1 MRQFSAI
8 IGILRC
14 VMNRLGCQF
23 AMGDTVASQ
32 LFRYDLQRLILMALD
47 QTPEEAL
54 GGLALS
60 ARL

>member
-14 VMNRLGCQF
+14 VMKRLGSQF
-23 AMGDTVASQ
+23 PMGDTVASQ
-32 LFRYDLQRLILMALD
+32 LIGHDLPRPIVMALD

-54 GGLALS
+54 GGLAIS
-60 ARL
+60 VRL